1 MADRPLN
8 FRQRCSAPI
17 NPQADCGCSHSPPAF
32 ITHRIQGRHPLL
44 LFPQNTCTLSL
55 AQISKPERIPQTKRL
70 TPCICSP
77 APSPSRTHT
86 RGLTPAARQTENQQ
100 PNPPLAPTGGEGPG
114 VRGQETSTTPQSV
127 PHRPASREA
136 AKTRSS
142 TTENQKPTTK
152 SPLAPNRGRGV
163 GGEGARDL
171 QHPQALLTGPP
182 HAKPRRREVQQ
193 LKTNNWQL
201 KTGN

>member
-70 TPCICSP
+70 TPCIRSP
-77 APSPSRTHT
+77 APSPSRTYT
-86 RGLTPAARQTENQQ
+86 RGLTPADSRPRLAKPKTENQK

-127 PHRPASREA
+127 PHWPASREA

-142 TTENQKPTTK
+142 TTENQQLATENWQLKTK
-152 SPLAPNRGRGV
+152 SPLAPT
-163 GGEGARDL
+163 GGEGPGVRGQEPL
-171 QHPQALLTGPP
+171 
-182 HAKPRRREVQQ
+182 
-193 LKTNNWQL
+193 
-201 KTGN
+201 